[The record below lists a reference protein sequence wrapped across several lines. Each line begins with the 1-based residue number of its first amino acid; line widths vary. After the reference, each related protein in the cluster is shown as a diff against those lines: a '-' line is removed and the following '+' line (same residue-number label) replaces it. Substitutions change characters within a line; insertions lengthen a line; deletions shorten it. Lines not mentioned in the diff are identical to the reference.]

1 MKYIRLLLFVIF
13 FAPLSVQAASN
24 DFLVAAQLL
33 SAAKNADIQQVQ
45 ILINSGADVNYTDST
60 GLSLVCTAL
69 MNNDMRAAQILQ
81 MYGADASRCDRQ
93 IKNYNSRNKPKGSGG
108 LFGGLSS
115 AQSLTLA
122 AAGAAVVIGGLFLL
136 TDVFDPGND
145 NNGSGSG
152 GNRPTGGDNS
162 GGSDSGTG
170 KEAFALNYGPATLNA
185 TGEAEN
191 YTPNLAVYGPSSST
205 PIYKQ
210 NFDFMSNVFKQNY
223 LLMMNGYSP
232 FARGYLGMRTLR
244 NQFSNAPIPLSGA
257 LGEYDIQGGRP
268 TNVALVTANGIN
280 AAMKPAGNYS
290 AEQNSLDDVLLVWTT
305 LKDSTSLNGASNDMI
320 SSKYYNNLIKR
331 GTDNNSL
338 RDDSTYEDPVMVDVL
353 DLSGANTAVQ
363 NTNASSDDNR
373 LAKVVGGSLSGY
385 PNADYVGFMPNG
397 QMTIFRT
404 GGGQGFKDASDTA
417 RDGEFTRSG
426 DSFATGDTIT
436 LPGLGTLTLTVDGNS
451 FTAKASGDGSTTYTG
466 YIGIKNKFLYLDSNA
481 DGAVD
486 VAYNPVVV
494 GDTNQL
500 ILTRELGNV
509 DYYNYK
515 ALVLASTLTSVNSD
529 GKDNGRDRA
538 DILANA
544 SIIAPL
550 YSIDTKTI
558 EDVLS
563 AEASNYQTVFA
574 GFVDSYYD
582 RDKTDGISGSN
593 ALPSADAATLFNA
606 VGNSTTPLLVFS
618 TGAYE
623 TDSNFTGMTREATF
637 ENAAPLVFKNLEH
650 LFMSVVAVGITG
662 ETGTSGTE
670 SIAGFTPSGKYAL
683 SQWSDTNGTD
693 TADDDTYYRAR
704 TCGKAG
710 RGSGDIDPWCFA
722 AAGVNAEMA
731 VSSAAGAAGVV
742 KSAFDYLDNKQ
753 VFALLALTADGP
765 YLGTFSNGAATS
777 KDSLRSYLQA
787 LYSLPNEYNVRWLQ
801 DGEEYLDVFKEVFGY
816 GLINLERATKPGT
829 KVYYYNGNSIVSA
842 NGDAYW
848 RAASNTMFRGSS
860 AFRPSID
867 KISAPFFDVL
877 ESADGELR
885 LPRVWQNEFAVAGD
899 AGRRALYMGDV
910 LGELKTRDDVVQRTQ
925 IGRLGFSMTQ
935 SQRAYNDNLSGLDT
949 LQFDYSHGNWDMSA
963 GYQHYLTDGASRFD
977 GMANPILS
985 LASNS
990 IVSDTVYNHGR
1001 WSFGGRVF
1009 SGEITDEGLLE
1020 NDPTV
1025 TSQFNPARLG
1035 LFQGA
1040 QSHVAWQ
1047 GDKFGFTTSIGH
1059 AAESNTILG
1068 AQTGGLLN
1076 LGGGDTTYIDSVMRY
1091 APWDKFA
1098 LTARATFART
1108 RATANGDFI
1117 LGMSDIDS
1125 NAFGI
1130 GIDWGNF
1137 SLSVARPL
1145 AVSRGVMQYAAAQY
1159 DVVDGNDGKYD
1170 LVVSDSHVADID
1182 LRPDVRELRFAGSVR
1197 HNFGAFTDGAV
1208 GFIYRVNP
1216 NNCDDYGNESIFM
1229 MKLTHRLGIQKMGVE
1244 KNLAVLPDFFY
1255 CLF

>member
-1 MKYIRLLLFVIF
+1 MKYIRLLLFMIF
-13 FAPLSVQAASN
+13 FAPLSVHAASN
-24 DFLVAAQLL
+24 DFMVAAQLL

-136 TDVFDPGND
+136 TDVFDPGNGND
-145 NNGSGSG
+145 NSGTA
-152 GNRPTGGDNS
+152 GNRPIGGDNS
-162 GGSDSGTG
+162 GGGESGLG
-170 KEAFALNYGPATLNA
+170 KEAFALNYGPALPTA
-185 TGEAEN
+185 ADEAQS
-191 YTPNLAVYGPSSST
+191 YSANLEVYGPSSST
-205 PIYKQ
+205 AIYKQ
-210 NFDFMSNVFKQNY
+210 NFELMSNAFKQNY
-223 LLMMNGYSP
+223 LLMMHGYSP

-268 TNVALVTANGIN
+268 TNVALVTANGVN
-280 AAMKPAGNYS
+280 AAMKPAGDYS
-290 AEQNSLDDVLLVWTT
+290 AGKDSLDDVLLVWTT
-305 LKDSTSLNGASNDMI
+305 LNDSTSLNGASNDLL

-338 RDDSTYEDPVMVDVL
+338 LDDSTYEDPNMVDL
-353 DLSGANTAVQ
+353 FDLSGSNTAVQ
-363 NTNASSDDNR
+363 NASASNDDNR
-373 LAKVVGGSLSGY
+373 LAKVLGGSLSGY

-404 GGGQGFKDASDTA
+404 GGGRGFKEVSDDARNGTFERASDT
-417 RDGEFTRSG
+417 
-426 DSFATGDTIT
+426 FATGDTIT
-436 LPGLGTLTLTVDGNS
+436 LPGLGTLTLTMDGNK
-451 FTAKASGDGSTTYTG
+451 FTAKAAGDNSPTYTG
-466 YIGIKNKFLYLDSNA
+466 YIGIKNNFLYFDSNA

-486 VAYNPVVV
+486 VAYLQVVA
-494 GDTNQL
+494 GDTKQL
-500 ILTRELGNV
+500 VLNRELGNV
-509 DYYNYK
+509 DYHNYQ
-515 ALVLASTLTSVNSD
+515 ALSLAATLNKD
-529 GKDNGRDRA
+529 GNGRSRA
-538 DILANA
+538 DVLANA
-544 SIIAPL
+544 SVIAPL
-550 YSIDTKTI
+550 YSIDTKVI
-558 EDVLS
+558 DDILA
-563 AEASNYQTVFA
+563 AETSDYRTEFA
-574 GFVDSYYD
+574 KFVDLYYD
-582 RDKTDGISGSN
+582 RDKGDGISGSN
-593 ALPSADAATLFNA
+593 DLPSAYAATLFTA

-618 TGAYE
+618 TGGYE
-623 TDSNFTGMTREATF
+623 TDSNFTGRTREATF

-662 ETGTSGTE
+662 TAGTSGTD
-670 SIAGFTPSGKYAL
+670 SIAGFSPSGKYAL
-683 SQWSDTNGTD
+683 SQWSDTNGT
-693 TADDDTYYRAR
+693 TTTEDDTYYRAR
-704 TCGKAG
+704 VCGAAG
-710 RGSGDIDPWCFA
+710 RGSSSIDPWCFA
-722 AAGVNAEMA
+722 SAGVNAEMA
-731 VSSAAGAAGVV
+731 VASAAGAAGVV

-765 YLGTFSNGAATS
+765 YLGTFTNGVATTQ
-777 KDSLRSYLQA
+777 DSLRSYLQSM
-787 LYSLPNEYNVRWLQ
+787 YVLPNEYNVRWMQ
-801 DGEEYLDVFKEVFGY
+801 DGEDYLDVFKEVFGY

-829 KVYYYNGNSIVSA
+829 KVYYYNGTDIVSS

-860 AFRPSID
+860 AFRPSVD

-877 ESADGELR
+877 ESSDGSLR
-885 LPRVWQNEFAVAGD
+885 MPRVWQNEFAVSGD

-910 LGELKTRDDVVQRTQ
+910 LGELKTRDDNVQRAQ
-925 IGRLGFSMTQ
+925 IGNFGFSLMR
-935 SQRAYNDNLSGLDT
+935 SPRAYNDNLSGLDA
-949 LQFDYSHGNWDMSA
+949 LRFDYSRGNWNLNA

-985 LASNS
+985 MASNS
-990 IVSDTVYNHGR
+990 IVSDAIYNHGR

-1035 LFQGA
+1035 LFQGG
-1040 QSHVAWQ
+1040 QSHLAWH
-1047 GDKFGFTTSIGH
+1047 GDKFGFTTAVGH
-1059 AAESNTILG
+1059 ATESNTILG

-1076 LGGGDTTYIDSVMRY
+1076 LGGGDTTYIDTVMRY

-1108 RATANGDFI
+1108 RADASGDFI
-1117 LGMSDIDS
+1117 LGMSDVDS

-1130 GIDWGNF
+1130 GLDWGNI

-1145 AVSRGVMQYAAAQY
+1145 AVSHGAMKYASAQY
-1159 DVVDGNDGKYD
+1159 DVVGSDDGNYD
-1170 LVVSDSHVADID
+1170 LVIRDSHVADVD

-1197 HNFGAFTDGAV
+1197 HNFGAFTDGAL

-1229 MKLTHRLGIQKMGVE
+1229 MKLTHRLGI
-1244 KNLAVLPDFFY
+1244 
-1255 CLF
+1255 